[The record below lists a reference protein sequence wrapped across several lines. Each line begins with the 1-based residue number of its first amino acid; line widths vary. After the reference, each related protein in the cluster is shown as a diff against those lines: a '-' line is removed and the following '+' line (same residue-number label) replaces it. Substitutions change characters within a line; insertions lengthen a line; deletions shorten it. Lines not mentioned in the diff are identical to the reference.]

1 MKIIADKSN
10 TQFQLLNKIE
20 LFGNLCFSDFVSESY
35 LCNMEKLLAQIAQY
49 KKEIAETVVTNKEQ
63 LETFRIK
70 YLGTKGL
77 VKTIMG
83 EMKHVA
89 AENKKDAGQLLNEFK
104 LYTEGLFEIGRA
116 HV

>member
-1 MKIIADKSN
+1 
-10 TQFQLLNKIE
+10 
-20 LFGNLCFSDFVSESY
+20 
-35 LCNMEKLLAQIAQY
+35 MEKLLAQIAQY
-49 KKEIAETVVTNKEQ
+49 KKEIAETVVANKEQ

-89 AENKKDAGQLLNEFK
+89 AENKKDAGKLLNEFK
-104 LYTEGLFEIGRA
+104 FITMKNGMIRLYRCT
-116 HV
+116 